1 MSKSIDYY
9 LSLNSPWTFFGHA
22 RIVSIAQR
30 AGATLNLIPVDF
42 SIVFPVTGGL
52 PVNKRAPARQA
63 YRLAELKRWRQ
74 FLDIPLNLAPAHWP
88 AADTL
93 ATSMVSTLHAQ
104 GGDAL
109 TLAGAF
115 MHAVWV
121 EERDIGDEQTQL
133 AIAEEQ
139 GVEGGPLLA
148 AAKSSDFEQARETA
162 SRAAIE
168 RGVFGAPTYVIDDE
182 VFWGQDRLDFVA
194 RALGVTP

>member
-9 LSLNSPWTFFGHA
+9 LSLNSPWTFLGHA
-22 RIVSIAQR
+22 RLVSIAQR
-30 AGATLNLIPVDF
+30 AGATLNLIPEDF

-74 FLDIPLNLAPAHWP
+74 FLDIPLNLSPAHWP

-93 ATSMVSTLHAQ
+93 ATGMVSNLHTQ
-104 GGDAL
+104 GSDAL
-109 TLAGAF
+109 ALAGAF

-121 EERDIGDEQTQL
+121 EERNIGDEPTML
-133 AIAEEQ
+133 AIAQEQ
-139 GVEGGPLLA
+139 GMDGGPLLA
-148 AAKSSDFEQARETA
+148 QAKSGDFEQVREAA
-162 SRAAIE
+162 SLAAIE

-194 RALGVTP
+194 RALGVSP